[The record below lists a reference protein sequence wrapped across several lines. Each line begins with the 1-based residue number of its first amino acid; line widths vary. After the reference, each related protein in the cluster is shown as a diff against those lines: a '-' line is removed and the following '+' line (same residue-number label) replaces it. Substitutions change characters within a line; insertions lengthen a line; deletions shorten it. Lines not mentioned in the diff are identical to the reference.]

1 MRCNFAVE
9 FGAKIAL
16 PVAGLEFIFPQLL
29 YGIEKLFTIYTTVD
43 NLLAK
48 PVKTVHNPVNKLWV
62 IHVFEGGMTFDASF
76 DKMIGIEREREREN
90 R

>member
-1 MRCNFAVE
+1 M
-9 FGAKIAL
+9 GPKIDL
-16 PVAGLEFIFPQLL
+16 PAAGLKIIFPQLL
-29 YGIEKLFTIYTTVD
+29 YGIEKLFTIHTAVD

-62 IHVFEGGMTFDASF
+62 IPFFEGGMTFAASF
-76 DKMIGIEREREREN
+76 DKMIGTGREREREN